1 MSCVARE
8 SRFTSVCLCTQV
20 VVMITLIVLLF
31 LAMIAYMIYARD
43 QVQPPPTPTP
53 FLAVLN
59 CQIIPPISPSLTR
72 LSSLLW
78 RGLVLLPPAPPWSTV
93 LYS

>member
-20 VVMITLIVLLF
+20 VVMITLIALLF

-43 QVQPPPTPTP
+43 QVQVRPTP

-78 RGLVLLPPAPPWSTV
+78 RGLVLLPPAHPWSTV